1 MSPIYIYIYIYMGD
15 YIYIYIGID
24 IYIYRYIDIYI
35 YIHKKVYRTYTENVM
50 SKTFN
55 YILLRFFLE
64 KDIKN
69 VPLLSIKVV

>member
-1 MSPIYIYIYIYMGD
+1 M
-15 YIYIYIGID
+15 
-24 IYIYRYIDIYI
+24 YIYRYIDIYI